1 MDEEESATWM
11 ADPFPTVRF
20 RYSKMQASTK
30 VDREEAEEEG
40 RIVTAGASRLTQVLK
55 DGEVMLSEWR

>member
-30 VDREEAEEEG
+30 VDREAEEEG
-40 RIVTAGASRLTQVLK
+40 RIVTAGASRLTQVP
-55 DGEVMLSEWR
+55 